1 MFKHYTIE
9 EVAIELSYK
18 NYYSTVAYGFI
29 KEAVE
34 KAKRDLEYTFIY
46 ESDIDVIDAYIRE
59 NYIQKCVFPWIGGK
73 VNENVLYKVYES

>member
-34 KAKRDLEYTFIY
+34 KAKKGFRIY
-46 ESDIDVIDAYIRE
+46 VH
-59 NYIQKCVFPWIGGK
+59 
-73 VNENVLYKVYES
+73 L

>member
-1 MFKHYTIE
+1 MKGKGDHMFKHYTIE

-29 KEAVE
+29 KEAVK

-46 ESDIDVIDAYIRE
+46 ESDIDVIDAHIRE
-59 NYIQKCVFPWIGGK
+59 NYI
-73 VNENVLYKVYES
+73 